1 MSSDRT
7 EIDGLMQ
14 QIETSWKYWDSLFTR
29 LDKKKWRNKHEKDW
43 VFEDVPFHLAYCER
57 DLVAYPIEH

>member
-29 LDKKKWRNKHEKDW
+29 LDKKMEK
-43 VFEDVPFHLAYCER
+43 
-57 DLVAYPIEH
+57 